1 MNHNSFLTFHK
12 DMKICSFLQKESY
25 IKEPRKPNV
34 RSITN
39 QSPLNMESIT
49 TACCYNFLLH
59 KINKGDLKKTLA
71 MFDDIEEISKDV
83 NVKEKLE
90 KLALAKEGIVD
101 ENCENCKEDIINL
114 DEDLVDN
121 TNEKEDT
128 QIVENERPRSSL
140 LTERERRPS
149 S

>member
-1 MNHNSFLTFHK
+1 
-12 DMKICSFLQKESY
+12 
-25 IKEPRKPNV
+25 
-34 RSITN
+34 
-39 QSPLNMESIT
+39 
-49 TACCYNFLLH
+49 
-59 KINKGDLKKTLA
+59 
-71 MFDDIEEISKDV
+71 MFDDIEDISKDI

-114 DEDLVDN
+114 DEDCEDHA
-121 TNEKEDT
+121 NEKENT

>member
-1 MNHNSFLTFHK
+1 M
-12 DMKICSFLQKESY
+12 D
-25 IKEPRKPNV
+25 
-34 RSITN
+34 SIN
-39 QSPLNMESIT
+39 

-71 MFDDIEEISKDV
+71 MFDDIDEISKDV
-83 NVKEKLE
+83 HIKDKLE

-101 ENCENCKEDIINL
+101 ENCENCKEDIVNL
-114 DEDLVDN
+114 DEDFEDN
-121 TNEKEDT
+121 TNEEDVT
-128 QIVENERPRSSL
+128 EPVESERPRSSL

>member
-1 MNHNSFLTFHK
+1 
-12 DMKICSFLQKESY
+12 
-25 IKEPRKPNV
+25 
-34 RSITN
+34 
-39 QSPLNMESIT
+39 
-49 TACCYNFLLH
+49 
-59 KINKGDLKKTLA
+59 
-71 MFDDIEEISKDV
+71 MFDDIEDISKDI

-114 DEDLVDN
+114 DEDCEDN

-128 QIVENERPRSSL
+128 EIIENERPRSSL

>member
-1 MNHNSFLTFHK
+1 
-12 DMKICSFLQKESY
+12 
-25 IKEPRKPNV
+25 
-34 RSITN
+34 
-39 QSPLNMESIT
+39 
-49 TACCYNFLLH
+49 
-59 KINKGDLKKTLA
+59 